1 MESLARRNSRR
12 IVTEKS
18 INCIVH
24 LKEVQFIFYKTI
36 EIIIRLE
43 ITYVHTTYRIY
54 ACVHTYI
61 YRKRHDISV
70 NIFDRPNIEIQKSGC
85 FQNYVCTLCVVAKI

>member
-43 ITYVHTTYRIY
+43 ITYVQTTYRIY
-54 ACVHTYI
+54 MYTYMYIPTYMYIYIHVHTYTYVYNILI
-61 YRKRHDISV
+61 Y
-70 NIFDRPNIEIQKSGC
+70 
-85 FQNYVCTLCVVAKI
+85 